1 MVIESEYLFGAGR
14 AVVWEA
20 LQDPE
25 ILVRALP
32 GAVRLERVDSHKYAG
47 EMVVG
52 VGPVTAARFD
62 ISVELTDLV
71 PPEAFTMIVGGEGRA
86 GFVGGRADVQLEER
100 GARCLMRYRADLQ
113 VGGPVAVV
121 GQRLLDSVGETMSQ
135 RGLETVD
142 RMIGQREEDRMTG

>member
-1 MVIESEYLFGAGR
+1 MLIESEYLFAAGR
-14 AVVWEA
+14 DAVWEA

-32 GAVRLERVDSHKYAG
+32 GTERLERVDGHVYAG

-62 ISVELTDLV
+62 ISVELTNLV

-86 GFVGGRADVQLEER
+86 GFVDGRADVRLEEE
-100 GARCLMRYRADLQ
+100 GARCLMRYRAELR
-113 VGGPVAVV
+113 VGGRVAAV
-121 GQRLLDSVGETMSQ
+121 GQRLLDAVGKNMSYK
-135 RGLETVD
+135 GLEAVD
-142 RMIGQREEDRMTG
+142 RMIG